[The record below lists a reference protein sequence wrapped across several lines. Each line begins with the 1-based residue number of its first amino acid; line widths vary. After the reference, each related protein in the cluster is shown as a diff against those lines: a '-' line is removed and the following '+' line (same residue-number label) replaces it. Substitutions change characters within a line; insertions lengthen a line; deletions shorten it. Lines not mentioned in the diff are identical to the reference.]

1 MNKVFV
7 MSGVQWDQTYGEEKP
22 LPTRPQFLSFKEG
35 KKPMRLKRQ
44 QSLSGQ
50 QVLEEPEIKAFKAKE
65 GFKGLKQ
72 S

>member
-1 MNKVFV
+1 
-7 MSGVQWDQTYGEEKP
+7 
-22 LPTRPQFLSFKEG
+22 
-35 KKPMRLKRQ
+35 MRLKRQ

-72 S
+72 SYGDCLKLQLLLVLPFFEANNGAVSTGSDAQAAQNL

>member
-1 MNKVFV
+1 
-7 MSGVQWDQTYGEEKP
+7 
-22 LPTRPQFLSFKEG
+22 
-35 KKPMRLKRQ
+35 MRLKRQ